1 MVSVSEMAELV
12 PEDEGELVLALHL
25 LHEAAGD
32 EDETAWKG
40 ERIRLVPSIGNQ
52 PQNVPL
58 RLIP

>member
-1 MVSVSEMAELV
+1 MAELV

-40 ERIRLVPSIGNQ
+40 ERIRLLVPSIGNQ